1 MLNWFDLIVL
11 ISLLAAF
18 VDGYRK
24 GLIMMLVGLATVVL
38 AAVFAGRVAVNIK
51 PHLEGVVD
59 LSPQALHVLSY
70 ALAFLAIAAVVSLAG
85 MVIQK
90 LFESVNLNFINRL
103 AGSVVSIGT
112 TAVVL
117 SILLNLVLML
127 DVNERLI
134 NHNKESFSTTGFVL
148 LTPHRA
154 ISRQESGGVCAGK
167 VPETGQRSWQW
178 LRQPAGWSSSIPTSR
193 RDISQ
198 PIRLNYLHHAYSQE
212 GRHYLND
219 GILVLLNGLCPV
231 FPESLLTFILLFI
244 SVVVMH

>member
-134 NHNKESFSTTGFVL
+134 KPQIKRESFFYDRIRVVV
-148 LTPHRA
+148 PA
-154 ISRQESGGVCAGK
+154 IVPYLDKEIWEEY
-167 VPETGQRSWQW
+167 VPEKYRKQVGE
-178 LRQPAGWSSSIPTSR
+178 AGNGS
-193 RDISQ
+193 DNQQDGQ
-198 PIRLNYLHHAYSQE
+198 PIDSDFQKRYFATDS
-212 GRHYLND
+212 
-219 GILVLLNGLCPV
+219 I
-231 FPESLLTFILLFI
+231 
-244 SVVVMH
+244 